1 MPEPLVRRQIGKLLD
16 HPLALCQQ
24 SVAPTSFLNR
34 LGPPVQS
41 VSLVRRNVICQS
53 PEVQTPSSAFALIPL
68 FRYNIRMN
76 APLKITKV
84 GNSAGLILPK
94 EVLAH
99 LNAAIGEN
107 LTVVFTPRGIEL
119 SAADADFDQQ
129 MAAARDV
136 MARRKRALRELAK

>member
-1 MPEPLVRRQIGKLLD
+1 
-16 HPLALCQQ
+16 
-24 SVAPTSFLNR
+24 
-34 LGPPVQS
+34 
-41 VSLVRRNVICQS
+41 
-53 PEVQTPSSAFALIPL
+53 
-68 FRYNIRMN
+68 MN

-99 LNAAIGEN
+99 LNAAVGEN

-119 SAADADFDQQ
+119 SAADPDFDQQ

>member
-1 MPEPLVRRQIGKLLD
+1 
-16 HPLALCQQ
+16 
-24 SVAPTSFLNR
+24 
-34 LGPPVQS
+34 
-41 VSLVRRNVICQS
+41 
-53 PEVQTPSSAFALIPL
+53 
-68 FRYNIRMN
+68 MN

-99 LNAAIGEN
+99 LNAAVGEN
-107 LTVVFTPRGIEL
+107 LTVVFTTRGIEL
-119 SAADADFDQQ
+119 SAADPDFDQQ